1 MGFFMSNDNLDLRT
15 IKLLRIAN
23 DLLNKHGY
31 PALKDAYK
39 DVRLLLL
46 DKGLPRNSN
55 ALNRLEKEIQTTVQ
69 LAVERHFAKLHD
81 SLIEVSTLEAAFAAG
96 LMREAVKADKL
107 KLPIKTPA
115 KKKVAEYVER
125 SVMFLPGANKTKEMF
140 TYSKW
145 VNSFTSGIA
154 KTAHNLVADEWR
166 KQNAGQAVSIE
177 SVINQLRQ
185 AVNEPLR
192 VNAEKLVRTAT
203 NHFGNQG
210 QLAFRDDNLDVID
223 REIPVV
229 TFDNRVSPTCI
240 SVSANYGLTGWP
252 VGKSP
257 VGYPPYHPNCR
268 TRIGLLLKG
277 QKELY
282 GTRQSI
288 SGKKGKEA
296 EESFDRRKDRADGGV
311 VKYSGRK
318 DRALKAEEIPAAT
331 PIAKFLMDQP
341 DWVIR
346 NSLGKARAEAFLSG
360 KLDLRK
366 LTDASLRP
374 LSVEKL
380 GIN

>member
-1 MGFFMSNDNLDLRT
+1 MSNDNLDLRT

-31 PALKDAYK
+31 PALRDAYR

-46 DKGLPRNSN
+46 DKGLPKNST
-55 ALNRLEKEIQTTVQ
+55 ALNRLEKEIQATVQ

-140 TYSKW
+140 TYDKW
-145 VNSFTSGIA
+145 VNSFISSIA
-154 KTAHNLVADEWR
+154 KTAHNLCADEWR
-166 KQNAGQAVSIE
+166 KQNAGRAVSIE
-177 SVINQLRQ
+177 SVINQLGQ

-192 VNAEKLVRTAT
+192 GSAETMVRTAV
-203 NHFGNQG
+203 NHFGTQG
-210 QLAFRDDNLDVID
+210 RLAFRDDNLDVIE
-223 REIPVV
+223 REVPIV
-229 TFDNRVSPTCI
+229 TFDNRVSQTCI
-240 SVSANYGLTGWP
+240 SISARYGQTGWP
-252 VGKSP
+252 VGQSP
-257 VGYPPYHPNCR
+257 VGYNPFHPRCR
-268 TRIGLLLKG
+268 TQIGFLLKG

-288 SGKKGKEA
+288 SGKKGEEA
-296 EESFDRRKDRADGGV
+296 EESFERRKDRADGGV
-311 VKYSGRK
+311 VKYSGYK
-318 DRALKAEEIPAAT
+318 DRAFKGEEIKAAT
-331 PIAKFLMDQP
+331 PISRFLMDQP
-341 DWVIR
+341 KWYLEDV
-346 NSLGKARAEAFLSG
+346 LGKAKAEAFLSG

-366 LTDASLRP
+366 LTDSSLRP

>member
-1 MGFFMSNDNLDLRT
+1 MNDNLDLRT

-23 DLLNKHGY
+23 DLLDKYGY
-31 PALKDAYK
+31 PALKDAYR

-46 DKGLPRNSN
+46 DKDLPKNQR
-55 ALNRLEKEIQTTVQ
+55 ALARLEKEIQATVQ
-69 LAVERHFAKLHD
+69 LSVERHFAKLHD

-96 LMREAVKADKL
+96 LMREAVKSDKL

-140 TYSKW
+140 TYEKW
-145 VNSFTSGIA
+145 ASSFTGGIA

-166 KQNAGQAVSIE
+166 KQNSGQSVSINN
-177 SVINQLRQ
+177 VINQLRQ

-192 VNAEKLVRTAT
+192 VKAETLVRTAT

-210 QLAFRDDNLDVID
+210 QQAFRDDNLDVID

-229 TFDNRVSPTCI
+229 TFDSRVSPTCI
-240 SVSANYGLTGWP
+240 SISANYGQTGWP

-268 TRIGLLLKG
+268 TRMGYLLKG

-288 SGKKGKEA
+288 SGKKGKGA

-318 DRALKAEEIPAAT
+318 DRAFKAEEIPAAT

-346 NSLGKARAEAFLSG
+346 NSLGKTRAEAFMAG
-360 KLDLRK
+360 RLDLRK
-366 LTDASLRP
+366 LTDSSLRP